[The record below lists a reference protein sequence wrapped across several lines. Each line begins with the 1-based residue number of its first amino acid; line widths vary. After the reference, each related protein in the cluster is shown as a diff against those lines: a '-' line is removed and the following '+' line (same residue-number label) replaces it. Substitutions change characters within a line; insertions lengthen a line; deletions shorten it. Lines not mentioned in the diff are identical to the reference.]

1 MVKGMTLD
9 MIDVIWLSKKKA
21 FIDLQPDLT

>member
-9 MIDVIWLSKKKA
+9 MIDVIWLSTFEKKHLS
-21 FIDLQPDLT
+21 IYNPT